1 MKDAGKIFAKEVR
14 EMARDRRVLLNSLFG
29 PVFLI
34 VLMLA
39 LFGFVGSELQR
50 PNAQKLHVVHVE
62 GGNAFIEA
70 LAAVDMIDV
79 VPVPDW
85 ERGRA
90 MVSDG
95 DALVVLRFVDDFDAA
110 IASGKTAKLEAVFDP
125 DRPTSQIVVR
135 ALEAAVHKL
144 NRETL
149 RANLEARGV
158 DGSLV
163 EPLRFEAQPVDRD
176 RGVGGLVASLLP
188 YIIVIWAFYGGF
200 GSAADV
206 VAGEKE
212 RQTLETLLISPV
224 SRTQIALGKFLGL
237 MCVCLAS
244 SLASLVGVV
253 VFGLAPPRFSSV
265 IFPDGLRFGPDA
277 LAAMLLVV
285 IPLTAMFA
293 AVLLAVSAGARNI
306 RECQTQLTLL
316 SFLVLMPAVFSQF
329 IGFTDFATAGW
340 VSWVPILNSSVSLQ
354 QAFQGH
360 FRVDIVAPTVVTN
373 LALTAGALAVAVRL
387 FHREQVLTRV

>member
-1 MKDAGKIFAKEVR
+1 MKDAGRIFAKELR
-14 EMARDRRVLLNSLFG
+14 EMVRDRRVLLNSLFG
-29 PVFLI
+29 PIFLI
-34 VLMLA
+34 VLMLG

-50 PNAQKLHVVHVE
+50 PKAQRLHIVHVE
-62 GGNAFIEA
+62 GGNAFVEA
-70 LAAVDMIDV
+70 LGKVEVLDV
-79 VPVPDW
+79 IPVPTW
-85 ERGRA
+85 EEGRKLVA
-90 MVSDG
+90 AG

-110 IASGKTAKLEAVFDP
+110 LAAGRPARLEAVFDP

-135 ALEAAVHKL
+135 ALETVVQKL

-149 RANLEARGV
+149 RAKLEAEGI
-158 DGSLV
+158 DGALA
-163 EPLRFEAQPVDRD
+163 EPLTLDAKPVEKD
-176 RGVGGLVASLLP
+176 GGIGGLVASLLP

-237 MCVCLAS
+237 LTVCMAS
-244 SLASLVGVV
+244 SLASLLGVV
-253 VFGLAPPRFSSV
+253 LFGLAPARFASV
-265 IFPDGLRFGPDA
+265 LFPDGLRLGLDTF
-277 LAAMLLVV
+277 AAMLMVV
-285 IPLTAMFA
+285 VPLAAMFA
-293 AVLLAVSAGARNI
+293 AVLLAVSAAARNI

-340 VSWVPILNSSVSLQ
+340 IGWVPILNASVALQ
-354 QAFQGH
+354 QAFQGQ
-360 FRVDIVAPTVVTN
+360 FRLDLVGPTATTSLV
-373 LALTAGALAVAVRL
+373 LAYAALVVAVRL
-387 FHREQVLTRV
+387 FHREQVLIRI